1 MEGREAQ
8 EEVTMKRHTSNRL
21 VALILLALLASAPAT
36 AHGRILET
44 AAPADREGSGVRF
57 ELAIRADEWVG
68 RAVVA
73 IERAPIE
80 MLTPAWMASDRCSLS
95 RGLLERLHRAAVLV
109 RALGRAAW
117 AVLKQQADER
127 GSDTS
132 GTKEEDSDADRR
144 RSA

>member
-1 MEGREAQ
+1 MKGREAQ

-21 VALILLALLASAPAT
+21 VALALLALLAPAPA
-36 AHGRILET
+36 AGQGLIIET
-44 AAPADREGSGVRF
+44 AAPADRDGNGVRF

-73 IERAPIE
+73 IEKAPIE
-80 MLTPAWMASDRCSLS
+80 MLTPAWMASDRCSSS
-95 RGLLERLHRAAVLV
+95 RGLLERLHRVAVLV
-109 RALGRAAW
+109 RALGKAAW

-127 GSDTS
+127 GSDTR
-132 GTKEEDSDADRR
+132 GTKEEGSDADRR